1 MKKMLFMLGLM
12 VVLPRS
18 TSDGTR
24 GEKLAQE
31 QKECWAS
38 LLYFNTIIANSHH
51 CQKKFITL

>member
-1 MKKMLFMLGLM
+1 MKNILFMLGLM

-24 GEKLAQE
+24 GGKLAQE

-38 LLYFNTIIANSHH
+38 LLYFNTIANSHH
-51 CQKKFITL
+51 CQKKFITF